1 MKKQSK
7 QYALLAIIIICFSWI
22 LTPLMAQNQKIIFE
36 NPDGIKSSSG
46 SYIRPTADGGYLM
59 LGMAYSLDEPVWS
72 SLPRAIKVNAALQT
86 EWDNTY
92 LNADIGPNGLYA
104 ELNSGPLE
112 LNEGSFVFGISD
124 TVTEYDILRIAAT
137 GELLWGKDLP
147 GVENRVY
154 PLNALPNGD
163 FLATRSHLSTY
174 FTGWKHYVSRFNS
187 NGDLL
192 EEHQIEEVAGINA
205 SILLSGGDV
214 LIGHRVQS
222 NRVFT
227 RVDPQSNVVWQTAPL
242 AGLTDV
248 ISPMPDGGFGV
259 VSQINLSNFS
269 VHFFDAQG
277 NATGQTPT
285 LLLPITDILSLG
297 FYPDGSLLVAGRT
310 PQLKSFMARFQQDGT
325 LVWFA
330 ESPEDDQSPLQYLFG
345 HPTADG
351 WGIGTGGKY
360 QSSSGSKIGLFRVNE
375 TEAIF
380 AGVITGKVGYDSD
393 EDCTLAPTE
402 SGIAYAQI
410 SAINGI
416 NNFHTFSGAD
426 GAYTLIVPPGN
437 YTLVASV
444 PNQNYIYCSSNWPGV
459 SFPAGANGSA
469 TLDFPMVAGPVLH
482 QVTGTLRMDQNDNCI
497 ADQGDVLLKNW
508 LVRLINE
515 NGSVVA
521 SVYTNENGAY
531 KFTVPEGNYTIV
543 TNPLNQN
550 FSFCAPTSQAVSV
563 TGLTPQVVAADF
575 VARAETNC
583 SQMRVSVY
591 SSPVRPCVPGSF
603 RVTYRNDGAAPAEN
617 ATLEV
622 ILPPGMTYLNAIPA
636 PSTVNGNTLTFELS
650 QVLPTYGSSNGWAGV
665 GINFE
670 GSCDLNIGDELCI
683 VASVTPEE
691 FCGEAPEW
699 NGAIMAIE
707 GECDADN
714 NAVFTIKNIG
724 NAANSV
730 PLDWIIIED
739 QIVLLDGEVINL
751 IPMAEQV
758 LDPITPTDDTSTIV
772 MTLEQEPGF
781 PGDDLVVFSLSNCIG
796 TGGDPTGYGGSSG
809 PFSTTKCVPVLN
821 SYDPNDKNA
830 SPLGQGEAHSV
841 RLGTPLEYT
850 IRFQNTGNDTAFL
863 VVIRDTLSHH
873 FNTDRIEI
881 LGSSHNYELALLN
894 ENILHFEFKNILLP
908 DSATNLEA
916 SQGYIFFRVYPKAG
930 LPQGTVVENKAGIY
944 FDYNEPI
951 ITNTVLRTYE
961 DLILVKTDEV
971 RQPQAL
977 NVNIYPNPFS
987 TQTTF
992 ELPEGAPAGDYAL
1005 ELYDAAG
1012 RQLRSMAFDGTRCQV
1027 MRNALPAGLLFW
1039 KISREGRMVASGK
1052 MIAE

>member
-1 MKKQSK
+1 MKKQSR
-7 QYALLAIIIICFSWI
+7 QYVLLAIIGFCLCWV

-36 NPDGIKSSSG
+36 NPDGINSSSG
-46 SYIRPTADGGYLM
+46 SYIRPTADGGYIM
-59 LGMAYSLDEPVWS
+59 LGMAYSLDAPVWS

-86 EWDNTY
+86 EWDNIY

-124 TVTEYDILRIAAT
+124 TVTEYDLLRIAAT

-147 GVENRVY
+147 GVENLVY
-154 PLNALPNGD
+154 PLGALPNGD

-192 EEHQIEEVAGINA
+192 EEHQVEEVPGINA

-214 LIGHRVQS
+214 LIEHDVQAA
-222 NRVFT
+222 RVFT

-277 NATGQTPT
+277 NQTGQTPT
-285 LLLPITDILSLG
+285 LLLPISQILTLG
-297 FYPDGSLLVAGRT
+297 FYPDGSFLVAGST
-310 PQLKSFMARFQQDGT
+310 TWNKSFMARFQQDGAI
-325 LVWFA
+325 VWSA
-330 ESPEDDQSPLQYLFG
+330 EAPEDDQSPLQYLFG

-360 QSSSGSKIGLFRVNE
+360 QNSSESKTGLFRVTE
-375 TEAIF
+375 AEAIF
-380 AGVITGKVGYDSD
+380 AGVLTGKIGYDSD

-416 NNFHTFSGAD
+416 HNFHTFSGAD

-444 PNQNYIYCSSNWPGV
+444 PNQNYVYCSSNWPGV

-482 QVTGTLRMDQNDNCI
+482 QVNGKLQLDQNNNCI
-497 ADQGDVLLKNW
+497 ADQGELVLKNW
-508 LVRLINE
+508 RVILFKE
-515 NGSVVA
+515 NGVIQATSF
-521 SVYTNENGAY
+521 TNVNGAY
-531 KFTVPEGNYTIV
+531 SFTAPEGNYTV
-543 TNPLNQN
+543 VAVPLNQN
-550 FSFCAPTSQAVSV
+550 FSICDPASQVVSV
-563 TGLTPQVVAADF
+563 SGLTPQVVTADF
-575 VARAETNC
+575 VARTETNC
-583 SQMRVSVY
+583 SQMRVSIH
-591 SSPVRPCVPGSF
+591 SFPVRPCVPGSF
-603 RVTYRNDGAAPAEN
+603 SVTYRNDGAVPAEN
-617 ATLEV
+617 ATVEV
-622 ILPPGMTYLNAIPA
+622 ILPPGMTYLSATPA
-636 PSTVNGNTLTFELS
+636 PAEVNGSTLTFELG
-650 QVLPTYGSSNGWAGV
+650 QVLPSYGSSAWT
-665 GINFE
+665 GIVIHFE
-670 GSCDLNIGDELCI
+670 GSCDLQIGDELCI

-707 GECDADN
+707 GECDEDN

-724 NAANSV
+724 NAPNSL
-730 PLDWIIIED
+730 PRHYIIVED
-739 QIVLLDGEVINL
+739 QIVLLQNEISLN
-751 IPMAEQV
+751 PMTQQV
-758 LDPITPTDDTSTIV
+758 LMPIMPTDDTSTIV
-772 MTLEQEPGF
+772 MTVEQEPGF
-781 PGDDLVVFSLSNCIG
+781 PGDDLVVFSLSNCAG
-796 TGGDPTGYGGSSG
+796 TGGNPTGYGGSAG
-809 PFSTTKCVPVLN
+809 PFTTTKCVMVVN

-850 IRFQNTGNDTAFL
+850 IRFQNTGNDTAHL

-881 LGSSHNYELALLN
+881 LGSSHAYEFAQLN

-908 DSATNLEA
+908 DSTANLEA
-916 SQGYIFFRVYPKAG
+916 SQGFIFFRVYPKAG
-930 LPQGTVVENKAGIY
+930 LAQGTVVENTAAIY

-961 DLILVKTDEV
+961 DFTLVKTDEV
-971 RQPQAL
+971 RHPQAL
-977 NVNIYPNPFS
+977 DVTIYPNPFS

-1012 RQLRSMAFDGTRCQV
+1012 RRLRSMSFDGTRCMV